1 MTTLNYDILEVGED
15 FVYGRLS
22 ISSTFDIYN
31 EITDEVDEHELEEG
45 ELGQDDGPDARN
57 AEIRSSTIHWLTDE
71 CEITKA
77 ATTALVDQINEDYFD
92 IHAAEAP
99 DWQWTTYSNP
109 DDHYDWHQDFYVDMP
124 LDADG
129 FVRTLSISICMS
141 PSEIYKGAEF
151 FIKDGSER
159 NIRVFKMGFGDF
171 IVFPSEVEH
180 RVNALREGER
190 ESLVVWYGYTANQ

>member
-1 MTTLNYDILEVGED
+1 MTTLTYDILEVGED

-22 ISSTFDIYN
+22 IPSTFDLYE
-31 EITDEVDEHELEEG
+31 EITEEVDEYELEEG
-45 ELGQDDGPDARN
+45 ELGHEDGPDARN

-92 IHAAEAP
+92 IHAPEAP
-99 DWQWTTYSNP
+99 DWQWTTYSDP
-109 DDHYDWHQDFYVDMP
+109 DDHYDWHQDHYADEE
-124 LDADG
+124 LDEDN

-141 PSEIYKGAEF
+141 PSEVYKGAEF
-151 FIKDGSER
+151 FIKDGSET
-159 NIRVFKMGFGDF
+159 NVRVFKMGFGDF
-171 IVFPSEVEH
+171 IVFPSDVEH

-190 ESLVVWYGYTANQ
+190 ESLVVWYGYTQN